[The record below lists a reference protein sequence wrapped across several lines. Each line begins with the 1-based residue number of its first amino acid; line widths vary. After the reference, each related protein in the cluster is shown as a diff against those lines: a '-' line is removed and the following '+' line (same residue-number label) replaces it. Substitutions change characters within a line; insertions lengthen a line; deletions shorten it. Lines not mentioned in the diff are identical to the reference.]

1 MGVAPNHLSHWT
13 ISVWKPSE
21 FADKRPWMASITQS
35 QWRNLQRLWDGKKD
49 WFSHT
54 LRPSY
59 GLLYIPRCDVYEQ
72 IHIWW
77 AKIVWNW
84 EHRSWYFYIWN
95 GKHIIFWI
103 MFLEDIL
110 GFWNTF
116 RNLFQW
122 RESNIGMFASPDP
135 VSLWPVTFH
144 WCSIYPLPK
153 KVPGGSSSQQPGE
166 DVAFPKKG
174 LLPCTLWLWLT

>member
-1 MGVAPNHLSHWT
+1 M
-13 ISVWKPSE
+13 SVWKPSE

-95 GKHIIFWI
+95 GKNIIFWI

-110 GFWNTF
+110 GFWNPF

-122 RESNIGMFASPDP
+122 RESLG
-135 VSLWPVTFH
+135 SLRPQIPFRSGHV
-144 WCSIYPLPK
+144 PLVLHLSPK

-166 DVAFPKKG
+166 DVASPKKG